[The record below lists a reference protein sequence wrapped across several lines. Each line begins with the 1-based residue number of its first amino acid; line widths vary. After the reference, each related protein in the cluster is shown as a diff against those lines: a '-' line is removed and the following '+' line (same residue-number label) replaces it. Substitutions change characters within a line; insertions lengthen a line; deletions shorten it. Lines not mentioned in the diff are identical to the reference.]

1 MLLADGFNEAFVG
14 TAHRSGMDQP
24 VAAYDREKCI
34 EILMR
39 DGGTRNDAEE
49 FFEYNVAGAWVGE
62 QTPIFIELRPLGE
75 VVDLSSVEGK

>member
-14 TAHRSGMDQP
+14 TAHRFGMDQP

-49 FFEYNVAGAWVGE
+49 FFECNVAGAWVGE
-62 QTPIFIELRPLGE
+62 QTPIFIKLRPLGE
-75 VVDLSSVEGK
+75 VGDFSSVEGK